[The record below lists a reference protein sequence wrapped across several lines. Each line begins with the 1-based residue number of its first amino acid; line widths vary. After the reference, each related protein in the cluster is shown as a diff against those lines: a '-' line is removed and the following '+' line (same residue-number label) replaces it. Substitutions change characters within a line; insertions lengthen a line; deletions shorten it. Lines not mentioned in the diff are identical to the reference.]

1 MPGGQRCRGP
11 GKRRRRSMQPAR
23 ACIDHATT
31 VLPPLHVPINKRV
44 NVDACGSLRSA
55 SLESCEA
62 ARLRCAG
69 QVRRRLLLPHG
80 ACEFLANRSFAN
92 HQPSSQ
98 HGDDLTS
105 RRISP
110 PTREI
115 ANCTRDTRT
124 DTPYTKH
131 LHNGPQG
138 SLLERSR

>member
-1 MPGGQRCRGP
+1 M
-11 GKRRRRSMQPAR
+11 
-23 ACIDHATT
+23 HAALCA
-31 VLPPLHVPINKRV
+31 VRHWKV
-44 NVDACGSLRSA
+44 
-55 SLESCEA
+55 
-62 ARLRCAG
+62 ARLHDC
-69 QVRRRLLLPHG
+69 VV
-80 ACEFLANRSFAN
+80 LARYDVGYSCRTEHASSW
-92 HQPSSQ
+92 PSSQ